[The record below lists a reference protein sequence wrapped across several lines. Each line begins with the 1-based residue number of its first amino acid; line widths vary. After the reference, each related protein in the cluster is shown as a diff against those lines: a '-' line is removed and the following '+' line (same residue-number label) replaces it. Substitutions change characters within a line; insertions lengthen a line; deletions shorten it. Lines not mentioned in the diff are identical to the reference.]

1 MATRKDIELAERFL
15 NGLERKMEVW
25 KRLFNEYTTE
35 ILANYHAENSA
46 IRALIAHAKQTI
58 PAEYPA
64 NCIGDI
70 CDLKKLTGVTCPDDS
85 CDLDTGV
92 REANAEPQPP
102 AFDNPANADDYN
114 TLHDYFDKGAK

>member
-15 NGLERKMEVW
+15 NGLEREMEVW

-58 PAEYPA
+58 PAE
-64 NCIGDI
+64 
-70 CDLKKLTGVTCPDDS
+70 
-85 CDLDTGV
+85 
-92 REANAEPQPP
+92 PP
-102 AFDNPANADDYN
+102 VFDNPANADDYN
-114 TLHDYFDKGAK
+114 TLHDYFDRGGK